1 MGSGRQGNLAAAH
14 RVPLHV
20 STFQHAPGRAPA
32 QRPSPVRD
40 VVVTASAI
48 AALVFGTLLLPS
60 PPDDGDAGRVPVS
73 GRD

>member
-1 MGSGRQGNLAAAH
+1 M
-14 RVPLHV
+14 